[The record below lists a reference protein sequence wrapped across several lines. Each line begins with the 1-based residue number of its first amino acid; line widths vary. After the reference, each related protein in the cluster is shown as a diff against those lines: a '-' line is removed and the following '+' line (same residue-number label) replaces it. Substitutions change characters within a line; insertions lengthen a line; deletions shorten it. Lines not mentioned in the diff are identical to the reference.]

1 MALKINSQDIATVKF
16 TNATFNSVDVSEV
29 KFNGTTVWTSDAYIH
44 FMPCDNIKE
53 LPFSVY
59 ICPGEGLLAYSGML
73 VSDTIKIGDVIK
85 TENTSCSFTGDNVLE
100 TPYNYEKNTGWTSW
114 ISLYPNKGEIV
125 SITPVIGGTGN
136 YMTYRKGLTTRSVTV
151 EGYGDNTTF
160 VNNTSITIRV
170 NIRDGRWITLQ
181 PQERYNTYDYSGDPI
196 ISFHDANYG
205 YQILNHTLNKKPL
218 FWGDRSKMI
227 LYIKNSESSG
237 TFSIAKLNS
246 DNNGIESWVQKGFYL
261 GSGDTKSFSISSK
274 GSYVAFEGNPSDSS
288 PDTGPWMCCKMSSV
302 KYTKEVSGTTD
313 KGLMNPDGQYWY
325 TAHLTTNIGPGA
337 ENVSAAGKSGETAW
351 VSSYDTKTGE
361 VNVTV
366 QTSTPLRPGK
376 PKTVSAIITYYR

>member
-1 MALKINSQDIATVKF
+1 MALKINSNEVA
-16 TNATFNSVDVSEV
+16 NARFNGVDVSEI
-29 KFNGTTVWTSDAYIH
+29 KFNGTTVWTSDAYVH

-53 LPFSVY
+53 LLFSVY

-73 VSDTIKIGDVIK
+73 VSDTIKTGDVIK
-85 TENTSCSFTGDNVLE
+85 TNNTSCFFAGDNVLE
-100 TPYNYEKNTGWTSW
+100 MPYNYEKNTGLTSW

-125 SITPVIGGTGN
+125 NITPVIGGTGS
-136 YMTYRKGLTTRSVTV
+136 YMTYRKGLTTTSVTV
-151 EGYGDNTTF
+151 EGYGDNITF
-160 VNNTSITIRV
+160 VNNTSITMRV
-170 NIRDGRWITLQ
+170 NTRDTDWITLQ
-181 PQERYNTYDYSGDPI
+181 PQERYHTYDYSGDPI

-205 YQILNHTLNKKPL
+205 YQILNHTLNKRPL

-261 GSGDTKSFSISSK
+261 GSGDTRYFYISSE

-288 PDTGPWMCCKMSSV
+288 PDTGPWMCCKMKKLLV

-313 KGLMNPDGQYWY
+313 KGLMGPDGQYLY
-325 TAHLTTNIGPGA
+325 TAYLTTNIEPGA

-366 QTSTPLRPGK
+366 QTSTPFRPGK